1 MPSSATLEAKQPTTK
16 PSSRKAKTTTGR
28 SRSVEAQ
35 LRSEI
40 ALLKA
45 ENAAI
50 HKSQAVIEFQPDGT
64 ILTANDNFLG
74 AVGYTLEEI
83 QGQHHRLFVDP
94 TYAKST
100 EYRDFWTKLGQGSF
114 DAGQYKRYGKDG
126 HEIWIQAS
134 YNPILDDNGQVI
146 KVVKY
151 ATDITAQ
158 KLQDADFQG
167 QINAVSKAKA
177 VIEFN
182 MDGTIITANENFLQ
196 TVGYSLSEIQGQ
208 HHRMFVGSEYGKS
221 AEYRDFWAKL
231 NRGEYEAAE
240 YKRFGKD
247 GKEIWIQA
255 SYNPIFDASGKP
267 YKVVKYATDITAQK
281 RQFADFSGKLEAI
294 SKAQAVIE
302 FNLDGTIITANENFL
317 NTVGYSLGEIQG
329 QHHQMFVESEYA
341 RSTQYKQFWDKLR
354 RGEYEAA
361 EYKRIGK
368 GGKEIWIQAS
378 YNPIFDASGKPYK
391 VVKFATDVTQQ
402 KLATANFSGQ
412 MEAIGKS
419 QAVIEFNM
427 DGTIRTAN
435 ENFLGAVGYSLSEI
449 QGRHHQI
456 FVDKEYA
463 ASGEYK
469 EFWAK
474 LNQGQFDAGQYKRF
488 GNGGKEIWIQASYNP
503 IFDLNGKPYKVVKYA
518 TDITKQVRL
527 RLAMIDLIANV
538 NESANQ
544 FSESAATVSEASQSV
559 AEGAQTQSA
568 AVEQI
573 SASAQELTRSIQ
585 GVRDRANETDKLA
598 NETNLIAVEG
608 GQAVTKSG
616 EAMDLIKASSE
627 QISEIIQVISEIASQ
642 TNLLALN
649 AAIEAARAGEHGLG
663 FAVVADEVRKL
674 AERASNAAK
683 DVSALIKESTAR
695 VANGVELSAQAGS
708 ALEKIVAAVE
718 ATSGKIAEIASAT
731 DEQMSMS
738 QEVYGTVQQVA
749 SVTEQSTASSEEMAA
764 SAEELGAQAKSL
776 RDLVDSFEI
785 NC

>member
-1 MPSSATLEAKQPTTK
+1 MPTSATLDAAQSTTK
-16 PSSRKAKTTTGR
+16 PSTRKAKTTTAQSGL
-28 SRSVEAQ
+28 VEAQ
-35 LRSEI
+35 LREEI
-40 ALLKA
+40 AMLKA

-50 HKSQAVIEFQPDGT
+50 SKSQAVIEFEPDGT

-74 AVGYTLEEI
+74 AVGYTLDEL
-83 QGQHHRLFVDP
+83 QGQHHRLFVDQA
-94 TYAKST
+94 YSHSA
-100 EYRDFWTKLGQGSF
+100 EYRDFWSKLGQGHF
-114 DAGQYKRYGKDG
+114 DAGQYKRFGKG
-126 HEIWIQAS
+126 GQEIWIQAS
-134 YNPILDDNGQVI
+134 YNPILDENGKTI

-151 ATDITAQ
+151 AVDITAQ
-158 KLQDADFQG
+158 KMQDADFQG
-167 QINAVSKAKA
+167 QLNAVSK
-177 VIEFN
+177 V
-182 MDGTIITANENFLQ
+182 
-196 TVGYSLSEIQGQ
+196 
-208 HHRMFVGSEYGKS
+208 
-221 AEYRDFWAKL
+221 
-231 NRGEYEAAE
+231 
-240 YKRFGKD
+240 
-247 GKEIWIQA
+247 
-255 SYNPIFDASGKP
+255 
-267 YKVVKYATDITAQK
+267 
-281 RQFADFSGKLEAI
+281 
-294 SKAQAVIE
+294 QAVIE
-302 FNLDGTIITANENFL
+302 FDLDGTILTANDNFL
-317 NTVGYSLGEIQG
+317 STLGYSLGEIQG
-329 QHHQMFVESEYA
+329 QHHQMFVEPEYA
-341 RSTQYKQFWDKLR
+341 RSTEYKQFWDKLR
-354 RGEYEAA
+354 RGEFESA

-391 VVKFATDVTQQ
+391 VVKYATDVTQQ

-412 MEAIGKS
+412 MDAISKS

-435 ENFLGAVGYSLSEI
+435 DNFLNAIGYTLSELE
-449 QGRHHQI
+449 GRHHQM
-456 FVDKEYA
+456 FVDKQLA
-463 ASGEYK
+463 ASNEYK
-469 EFWAK
+469 QFWEK
-474 LNQGQFDAGQYKRF
+474 LNQGQFDAGQYKRIAK
-488 GNGGKEIWIQASYNP
+488 GDKEIWIQASYNP
-503 IFDLNGKPYKVVKYA
+503 ILDLNGKPFKVVKYA
-518 TDITKQVRL
+518 TDITQQVRL
-527 RLAMIDLIANV
+527 RLAMAELIANV

-598 NETNLIAVEG
+598 NETNLIAVDG

-695 VANGVELSAQAGS
+695 VANGVELSGQAGS

-776 RDLVDSFEI
+776 RDLVEGFDMGV
-785 NC
+785 

>member
-1 MPSSATLEAKQPTTK
+1 MPTSATLEATQPSTK
-16 PSSRKAKTTTGR
+16 PSPRKAKSS
-28 SRSVEAQ
+28 SRSLEAE
-35 LRSEI
+35 LRHEI

-50 HKSQAVIEFQPDGT
+50 QKSQAVIEFEPDGT
-64 ILTANDNFLG
+64 ILTANDNFLA

-83 QGQHHRLFVDP
+83 QGQHHRMFVDP
-94 TYAKST
+94 EYAQT
-100 EYRDFWTKLGQGSF
+100 AEYRNFWAKLGQGNF
-114 DAGQYKRYGKDG
+114 DAGQYKRFGKG
-126 HEIWIQAS
+126 GQEIWIQAS
-134 YNPILDDNGQVI
+134 YNPILDENGKTLKVI
-146 KVVKY
+146 KY
-151 ATDITAQ
+151 AADITAQ
-158 KLQDADFQG
+158 KLRDADFQG
-167 QINAVSKAKA
+167 QINAVSKAQA

-182 MDGTIITANENFLQ
+182 MDGTIITANENFLK
-196 TVGYSLSEIQGQ
+196 TVGYSL
-208 HHRMFVGSEYGKS
+208 
-221 AEYRDFWAKL
+221 
-231 NRGEYEAAE
+231 N
-240 YKRFGKD
+240 
-247 GKEIWIQA
+247 
-255 SYNPIFDASGKP
+255 
-267 YKVVKYATDITAQK
+267 
-281 RQFADFSGKLEAI
+281 
-294 SKAQAVIE
+294 
-302 FNLDGTIITANENFL
+302 
-317 NTVGYSLGEIQG
+317 EIQG
-329 QHHQMFVESEYA
+329 QHHQMFVESDYA
-341 RSTQYKQFWDKLR
+341 RSTEYKQFWDKLR
-354 RGEYEAA
+354 RGEFESA
-361 EYKRIGK
+361 EYKRFGK

-378 YNPIFDASGKPYK
+378 YNPIFDISGKPYK

-402 KLATANFSGQ
+402 KLATANYAGQ
-412 MEAIGKS
+412 MEAISKS

-435 ENFLGAVGYSLSEI
+435 ENFLAAVGYKLSEI
-449 QGRHHQI
+449 EGRHHQI

-463 ASGEYK
+463 ASSEYTK
-469 EFWAK
+469 FWEK

-488 GNGGKEIWIQASYNP
+488 GKGGKEIWIQASYNP
-503 IFDLNGKPYKVVKYA
+503 IFDLNGEPYKVVKYA
-518 TDITKQVRL
+518 TDITNQVRL
-527 RLAMIDLIANV
+527 RMAMAELIANV
-538 NESANQ
+538 NESATQ
-544 FSESAATVSEASQSV
+544 FSESAMTVSEASQSV

-598 NETNLIAVEG
+598 NDTNLIAVEG

-695 VANGVELSAQAGS
+695 VANGVELSAQAGN

-776 RDLVDSFEI
+776 RDLVESFDMSE
-785 NC
+785 

>member
-1 MPSSATLEAKQPTTK
+1 M
-16 PSSRKAKTTTGR
+16 
-28 SRSVEAQ
+28 
-35 LRSEI
+35 
-40 ALLKA
+40 
-45 ENAAI
+45 
-50 HKSQAVIEFQPDGT
+50 
-64 ILTANDNFLG
+64 
-74 AVGYTLEEI
+74 
-83 QGQHHRLFVDP
+83 
-94 TYAKST
+94 
-100 EYRDFWTKLGQGSF
+100 
-114 DAGQYKRYGKDG
+114 
-126 HEIWIQAS
+126 
-134 YNPILDDNGQVI
+134 
-146 KVVKY
+146 VKY

-182 MDGTIITANENFLQ
+182 MDGTIITANENFLK

-255 SYNPIFDASGKP
+255 SYNPIFDASGNP

-354 RGEYEAA
+354 RGEYESA

-412 MEAIGKS
+412 MEAISKS

-456 FVDKEYA
+456 FVEKEYA

-469 EFWAK
+469 AFWEK
-474 LNQGQFDAGQYKRF
+474 LNQGQFDAGQYKRI
-488 GNGGKEIWIQASYNP
+488 GNGGTEIWIQASYNP

-527 RLAMIDLIANV
+527 RLAMIELIANV

-585 GVRDRANETDKLA
+585 GVRDRASETDKLA

-695 VANGVELSAQAGS
+695 VANGVELSTQAGS

>member
-1 MPSSATLEAKQPTTK
+1 MPTSATLEAKQPATK
-16 PSSRKAKTTTGR
+16 TSTGKAKTSTARARATEL
-28 SRSVEAQ
+28 EAE

-50 HKSQAVIEFQPDGT
+50 SKSQAVIEFKPDGT

-83 QGQHHRLFVDP
+83 QGQHHRIFVDP
-94 TYAKST
+94 TYAAT
-100 EYRDFWTKLGQGSF
+100 AEYRNFWSKLGQGNF
-114 DAGQYKRYGKDG
+114 DAGQ
-126 HEIWIQAS
+126 
-134 YNPILDDNGQVI
+134 
-146 KVVKY
+146 
-151 ATDITAQ
+151 
-158 KLQDADFQG
+158 
-167 QINAVSKAKA
+167 
-177 VIEFN
+177 
-182 MDGTIITANENFLQ
+182 
-196 TVGYSLSEIQGQ
+196 
-208 HHRMFVGSEYGKS
+208 
-221 AEYRDFWAKL
+221 
-231 NRGEYEAAE
+231 

-255 SYNPIFDASGKP
+255 SYNPILDESGKTI
-267 YKVVKYATDITAQK
+267 KVVKYAADITAQK
-281 RQFADFSGKLEAI
+281 LQEADFSGQLKAI
-294 SKAQAVIE
+294 GKAQAVIE
-302 FNLDGTIITANENFL
+302 FNVDGTIRTANENFL
-317 NTVGYSLGEIQG
+317 STVGYSLGEIQG
-329 QHHQMFVESEYA
+329 QHHQMFCEPEYA
-341 RSTQYKQFWDKLR
+341 RSAEYRKFWEQLR
-354 RGEYEAA
+354 RGEYESG
-361 EYKRIGK
+361 EFKRLGK
-368 GGKEIWIQAS
+368 GGEEIWIQAS
-378 YNPIFDASGKPYK
+378 YNPIFDASGNVYK
-391 VVKFATDVTQQ
+391 VVKYATNVTDQ
-402 KLATANFSGQ
+402 KLATANYAGQ
-412 MEAIGKS
+412 MDAISKS

-427 DGTIRTAN
+427 DGTIITAN
-435 ENFLGAVGYSLSEI
+435 DNFLGAVGYSLSDI

-456 FVDKEYA
+456 FVEKEYA
-463 ASGEYK
+463 ASAEYK
-469 EFWAK
+469 EFWEK
-474 LNQGQFDAGQYKRF
+474 LNEGQFDAGQYKRI
-488 GNGGKEIWIQASYNP
+488 GKDGKEIWIQASYNP
-503 IFDLNGKPYKVVKYA
+503 IFDLNGEPFKVVKYA
-518 TDITKQVRL
+518 TDITKQVRM
-527 RLAMIDLIANV
+527 RMAMAELIANV
-538 NESANQ
+538 NESSNQ
-544 FSESAATVSEASQSV
+544 FSESAMTVAEASQSV

-585 GVRDRANETDKLA
+585 GVRERATETDKLA
-598 NETNLIAVEG
+598 NDTNVIAVEG
-608 GQAVTKSG
+608 GHAVTKSG

-738 QEVYGTVQQVA
+738 EEVYNSVQQVA

-776 RDLVDSFEI
+776 RDLVDSFDMSE
-785 NC
+785 

>member
-1 MPSSATLEAKQPTTK
+1 MPTSATLEATQLTTK
-16 PSSRKAKTTTGR
+16 PSTRKAKTTTAS

-35 LRSEI
+35 LRNEI

-50 HKSQAVIEFQPDGT
+50 SKSQAVIEFQPDGT

-83 QGQHHRLFVDP
+83 KGQHHRLFVDQA
-94 TYAKST
+94 YAQSA
-100 EYRDFWTKLGQGSF
+100 EYRDFWNKLGQGHF
-114 DAGQYKRYGKDG
+114 DAGQYKRFGKG
-126 HEIWIQAS
+126 GTEIWIQAS
-134 YNPILDDNGQVI
+134 YNPILDENGKTI

-151 ATDITAQ
+151 AVDITAQ
-158 KLQDADFQG
+158 KLQDADLQG
-167 QINAVSKAKA
+167 QINAVSKSQA
-177 VIEFN
+177 VIEFDL
-182 MDGTIITANENFLQ
+182 DGTIITANENFLS
-196 TVGYSLSEIQGQ
+196 TVGYTLDEIQGQ
-208 HHRMFVGSEYGKS
+208 HHQMFVEQEYARS
-221 AEYRDFWAKL
+221 TEYKQFWDKL
-231 NRGEYEAAE
+231 RRGEYEAAE
-240 YKRFGKD
+240 YKRIGK
-247 GKEIWIQA
+247 GGTEIWIQA

-267 YKVVKYATDITAQK
+267 YKVVKYATD
-281 RQFADFSGKLEAI
+281 
-294 SKAQAVIE
+294 
-302 FNLDGTIITANENFL
+302 
-317 NTVGYSLGEIQG
+317 
-329 QHHQMFVESEYA
+329 
-341 RSTQYKQFWDKLR
+341 
-354 RGEYEAA
+354 
-361 EYKRIGK
+361 
-368 GGKEIWIQAS
+368 
-378 YNPIFDASGKPYK
+378 
-391 VVKFATDVTQQ
+391 VTEQ
-402 KLATANFSGQ
+402 KLATANYSGQ
-412 MEAIGKS
+412 MKAIGKS

-435 ENFLGAVGYSLSEI
+435 ENFLNALGYTLSEI
-449 QGRHHQI
+449 EGRHHQI
-456 FVDKEYA
+456 FVDKEMV
-463 ASGEYK
+463 ASSEYTQ
-469 EFWAK
+469 FWEK
-474 LNQGQFDAGQYKRF
+474 LNQGKFDAGQYKRI
-488 GNGGKEIWIQASYNP
+488 GKGDKEIWIQASYNP

-518 TDITKQVRL
+518 TDITQQVHM
-527 RLAMIDLIANV
+527 RLAMAELIANV

-598 NETNLIAVEG
+598 NETNVIAVEG
-608 GQAVTKSG
+608 GHAVTKSG

-683 DVSALIKESTAR
+683 DVSALIKESTDR
-695 VANGVELSAQAGS
+695 VANGVELSSQAGN

-776 RDLVDSFEI
+776 RDLVESFDMG
-785 NC
+785 N

>member
-1 MPSSATLEAKQPTTK
+1 MPTSATLEATQPSTK
-16 PSSRKAKTTTGR
+16 ATSRKAKTTTAR
-28 SRSVEAQ
+28 SRSMETE
-35 LRSEI
+35 LRNEI

-50 HKSQAVIEFQPDGT
+50 HKSQAVIEFEPNGT

-83 QGQHHRLFVDP
+83 KGQHHRLFVDP
-94 TYAKST
+94 AFAQSA
-100 EYRDFWTKLGQGSF
+100 EYRDFWTRLSQGKF
-114 DAGQYKRYGKDG
+114 DAGQYKRFGKG
-126 HEIWIQAS
+126 GREIWIQAS
-134 YNPILDDNGQVI
+134 YNPILDENGNTI

-151 ATDITAQ
+151 AVDITAQ
-158 KLQDADFQG
+158 KLQDADFHG
-167 QINAVSKAKA
+167 QINAVSKAQA
-177 VIEFN
+177 VIQFN
-182 MDGTIITANENFLQ
+182 MDGTIITANENFLE
-196 TVGYSLSEIQGQ
+196 TVGYKLNEIQGQ
-208 HHRMFVGSEYGKS
+208 HHRMFVGSEFGNS
-221 AEYRDFWAKL
+221 AEYREFWAKL
-231 NRGEYEAAE
+231 NRGQYEAAE
-240 YKRFGKD
+240 YKRFGKG

-267 YKVVKYATDITAQK
+267 YKVVKYATD
-281 RQFADFSGKLEAI
+281 
-294 SKAQAVIE
+294 
-302 FNLDGTIITANENFL
+302 
-317 NTVGYSLGEIQG
+317 
-329 QHHQMFVESEYA
+329 
-341 RSTQYKQFWDKLR
+341 
-354 RGEYEAA
+354 
-361 EYKRIGK
+361 
-368 GGKEIWIQAS
+368 
-378 YNPIFDASGKPYK
+378 
-391 VVKFATDVTQQ
+391 VTQQ

-412 MEAIGKS
+412 MDAISKS

-427 DGTIRTAN
+427 DGTILTAN

-456 FVDKEYA
+456 FVDKQYA
-463 ASGEYK
+463 ATNDYK
-469 EFWAK
+469 SFWEK
-474 LNQGQFDAGQYKRF
+474 LNKGEFDAGQYKRF
-488 GNGGKEIWIQASYNP
+488 GKGDKEIWIQASYNP
-503 IFDLNGKPYKVVKYA
+503 IFDLNGKPFKVVKYA

-527 RLAMIDLIANV
+527 RLAMTELIANV

-598 NETNLIAVEG
+598 NETNVIAVEG
-608 GQAVTKSG
+608 GKAVTKSG

-749 SVTEQSTASSEEMAA
+749 TVTEQSTASSEEMAA

-776 RDLVDSFEI
+776 RDLVDSFDMSM
-785 NC
+785 